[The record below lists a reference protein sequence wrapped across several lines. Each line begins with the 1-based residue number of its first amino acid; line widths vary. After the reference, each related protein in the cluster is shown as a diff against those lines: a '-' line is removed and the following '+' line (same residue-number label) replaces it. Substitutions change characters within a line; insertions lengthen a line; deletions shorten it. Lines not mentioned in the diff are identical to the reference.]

1 MQNKNP
7 INILDEICMDKHI
20 KLESLL
26 DFLRIEEKDFYI
38 TDEVALK
45 LALYLGEGSKLW
57 RDAQLKWDE
66 EFNQ

>member
-1 MQNKNP
+1 
-7 INILDEICMDKHI
+7 
-20 KLESLL
+20 
-26 DFLRIEEKDFYI
+26 LRIEEKDFYI

-45 LALYLGEGSKLW
+45 LALYLGEGSKFW